1 MPFQKNNRVM
11 SMKRFLAA
19 VPVLLFLS
27 APALAAE
34 SNIDTLIKQSRAAE
48 AAGNTPD
55 AILYIQS
62 ALVADPSRAAT
73 YAALGDF
80 YARAHQTDL
89 AMQYYDEALDLDPAD
104 PAAKKGMAQV
114 SRAQRGGKSA
124 ALDNHQ

>member
-1 MPFQKNNRVM
+1 
-11 SMKRFLAA
+11 MKRFLLA
-19 VPVLLFLS
+19 VPVLALLS

-34 SNIDTLIKQSRAAE
+34 NNIDTLIKESRAAE

-89 AMQYYDEALDLDPAD
+89 AMQYYDEALDLDPTD

-114 SRAQRGGKSA
+114 SRTERGGKSA
-124 ALDNHQ
+124 ALDNE